1 MKTIKILGTVKAYI
15 IITLGLLCYV
25 LGWTIFLIPNNL
37 VGGGVSGISSIILYA
52 FGIPISVT
60 YFAIN
65 TILLLIA
72 LKVLGKGFGFKTI
85 YAIIATTLFFQFVPS
100 FLPQDFIE
108 EIAISNGKLL
118 SAIFGGV
125 MSGLGIG
132 ISFSQ
137 GGSTGGTDIV
147 ALMVAKYHN
156 IAPGRMILYMD
167 LVIIA
172 CSLLIPAKD
181 ILDASG
187 AAIGKETWGMRLATV
202 LYGYML
208 IASCSQIVDMMVAG
222 SRQSVQVYI
231 FSHQYE
237 KIADII
243 TTEMGHGVTVL
254 TGEGWYTKKENK
266 MLLVL
271 IHKTETGKIHSLIK
285 AVDRDAFIS
294 MAPVTGVWGRGFQQ
308 LPLK

>member
-1 MKTIKILGTVKAYI
+1 MNTKKILGTIKAYI
-15 IITLGLLCYV
+15 IITLGLLCYGW
-25 LGWTIFLIPNNL
+25 GWTIFLIPNNL

-52 FGIPISVT
+52 FGVPISVT

-65 TILLLIA
+65 IILLLIA
-72 LKVLGKGFGFKTI
+72 LKVLGKGFGVKTV
-85 YAIIATTLFFQFVPS
+85 YAIVAATLFFQFVPA
-100 FLPQDFIE
+100 FIPQDFIE

-125 MSGLGIG
+125 LSGLGIG

-181 ILDASG
+181 ITDAAG
-187 AAIGKETWGMRLATV
+187 NVIGKETWGMRLATV

-231 FSHQYE
+231 FSREYE

-243 TTEMGHGVTVL
+243 TKEMGRGVTVL
-254 TGEGWYTKKENK
+254 TGEGWYTKQENK
-266 MLLVL
+266 MLMVL
-271 IHKTETGKIHSLIK
+271 IHKTETSKIHNLIK
-285 AVDRDAFIS
+285 DIDRDAFIS

-308 LPLK
+308 IGK